1 MIKLRLSKAFFPTLR
16 EAVRDEDSTSGN
28 LLVRAGYIKKVGAG
42 IYTMLPLG
50 HRIAQKI
57 ENIIREE
64 MDNIGSQELT
74 MPVLVPS
81 EVYAASG
88 RLSNFGPSIFQ
99 LKDRYGKDYVLGPT
113 HEELFTEA
121 CKQAVNSY
129 KDLPLS
135 LYQIQTKFRDEPR
148 PRFGLIRVRQFVM
161 KDSYTFARDLD
172 GLHVQYMEMFEAY
185 KRIFDRLGLQYVIV
199 RADTGVM
206 GGLLSEEFQALC
218 GIGEDTIVY
227 EPTSKYASNLEV
239 AKCLAAI
246 SENACCELAGEA
258 QSILSTPGTHTIS
271 ELEAD
276 YNIKPQAT
284 IKTLIYEVKKQDNS
298 ESICVAVLVRGDREI
313 NETKLQKLLNA
324 ESLELASEEKV
335 RAYAHANIG
344 SVGPFGLDLPL
355 YIDQE
360 ALFMDDFVVGANQEE
375 CHLIHCSWQAL
386 PEVLKLQQTV
396 LAKLGVSSLADFDL
410 KAQQNLLANMP
421 LAIGNVTVADL
432 RNITEGDMCENGLGK
447 VQFEQGIEVGNTF
460 KLGHK
465 YSQALNLTYIDENNE
480 RQLVEM
486 GCYGIGVGRSLAAMV
501 EQKHTDN
508 GLLWPKHLAPIQVAV
523 VVVNNKNAEQME
535 VAEQLY
541 TSLAK
546 RDIDI
551 VLDDRKERVGVKFND
566 MELVGAYCR
575 ITVGRS
581 ITEGMVEV
589 KLTGSDLTEEDMQ
602 VRMLPIAE
610 VDSFVATL
618 FNL

>member
-16 EAVRDEDSTSGN
+16 EDVRDEDSTSGN

-50 HRIAQKI
+50 QRICQKI

-64 MDNIGSQELT
+64 MDGIGSQELT
-74 MPVLVPS
+74 MPVIVPS
-81 EVYAASG
+81 EVYASAG

-99 LKDRYGKDYVLGPT
+99 LKDRYGKEYVLGPT
-113 HEELFTEA
+113 HEELFTET
-121 CKQAVNSY
+121 CKQAVSSY

-172 GLHVQYMEMFEAY
+172 GLDVQYMEMFAAY
-185 KRIFDRLGLQYVIV
+185 KRIFNRLGLDYVIV

-218 GIGEDTIVY
+218 GIGEDIIVY
-227 EPTSKYASNLEV
+227 EPTSNYASNLEV
-239 AKCLAAI
+239 AGCLAAVAD
-246 SENACCELAGEA
+246 NAICELAGAE
-258 QSILSTPGTHTIS
+258 QTVLSTPGTHTIS
-271 ELEAD
+271 ELAAN
-276 YNIKPQAT
+276 YNIAAKAT
-284 IKTLIYEVKKQDNS
+284 IKTLIYEVKMADS
-298 ESICVAVLVRGDREI
+298 ETEKCVAVLVRGDREV
-313 NETKLQKLLNA
+313 NETKLQKLLHA
-324 ESLELASEEKV
+324 QSLTLASEEKV
-335 RAYAHANIG
+335 RQYAHANIG
-344 SVGPFGLDLPL
+344 SIGPFGLNLPL
-355 YIDQE
+355 YLDQE
-360 ALFMDDFVVGANQEE
+360 TLFMDNFVVGANIEE
-375 CHLIHCSWQAL
+375 SHLIHCNWRAL
-386 PEVLKLQQTV
+386 VDVANLQEKVMQVLDLSSLCNFDLAKQQEL
-396 LAKLGVSSLADFDL
+396 LAKLPMSNGQA
-410 KAQQNLLANMP
+410 
-421 LAIGNVTVADL
+421 TVADL
-432 RNITEGDMCENGLGK
+432 RQIAEGDMCENGAGY
-447 VQFEQGIEVGNTF
+447 VQFEHGIEVGNTF

-501 EQKHTDN
+501 EQKHSEN

-523 VVVNNKNAEQME
+523 VVVNSKNAEQME
-535 VAEQLY
+535 IAEQIY
-541 TSLAK
+541 AKLANK
-546 RDIDI
+546 GIDI

-581 ITEGMVEV
+581 ISEGMVEI
-589 KLTGSDLTEEDMQ
+589 KLTGSDLQEEQMQ
-602 VRMLPIAE
+602 VQLLPISE
-610 VDSFVATL
+610 VETFVQQI
-618 FNL
+618 FNF